1 MHVNQSTNRHL
12 SLTAQIGPVSTIIV
26 LTYFFDLRC
35 GHALEGK
42 KMVPVMFLIAL
53 WYFSQTVQTPYL
65 SLFNW
70 WRKNDPTPYFD
81 PFWKI
86 CLNGMAY
93 QSSTDA
99 VTAMVLML

>member
-1 MHVNQSTNRHL
+1 MHVNQSTNKRL

-35 GHALEGK
+35 GHAREEK

-65 SLFNW
+65 SLFLTGGV
-70 WRKNDPTPYFD
+70 RMIQHHILTRFG
-81 PFWKI
+81 KI
-86 CLNGMAY
+86 CLN
-93 QSSTDA
+93 TW
-99 VTAMVLML
+99 LNFLF